1 MPWQIIILENK
12 INKIMAF
19 PVLKTKRLLLRQLS
33 NKDEEAIFDLRSDP
47 EVNKYLGRQPCK
59 SIEDAMAFIKKIN
72 ENIKKGDTYYWAIA
86 LTETNQLV
94 GTICLYDL
102 SQNNESCEIG
112 FEIRPQFQKQG
123 IMQEAIQS
131 VIDFAVHTLKVH
143 KVTATTHFE
152 NEDSI
157 RLLSKFNFEKA
168 LVEEDA
174 NPNLIVFTLVL

>member
-1 MPWQIIILENK
+1 MFH
-12 INKIMAF
+12 INFA
-19 PVLKTKRLLLRQLS
+19 LLTTERLSLRQLS
-33 NKDEEAIFDLRSDP
+33 IEDEEAIFDLRSDP

-59 SIEDAMAFIKKIN
+59 SIEDAMVFINKIN
-72 ENIKKGDTYYWAIA
+72 ESIKKGDTYYWAIA

-102 SQNNESCEIG
+102 PQNNESCEIG
-112 FEIRPQFQKQG
+112 FELRPQFQKQG

-157 RLLSKFNFEKA
+157 RLLTKFNFEKSI
-168 LVEEDA
+168 VEEDA
-174 NPNLIVFTLVL
+174 NPMLITFILLPR